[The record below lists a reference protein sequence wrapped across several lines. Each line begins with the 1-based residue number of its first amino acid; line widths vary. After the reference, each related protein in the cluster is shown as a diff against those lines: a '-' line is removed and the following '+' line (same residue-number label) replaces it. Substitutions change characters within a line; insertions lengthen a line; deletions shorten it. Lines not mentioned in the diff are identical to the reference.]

1 MNLKICGCLLM
12 LVLFVGS
19 AHAQGPVGKPFG
31 LGLSLGEPAGV
42 NAKYWFD
49 HKNAVDMAV
58 GYGFFPAHGVALFAD
73 YIYHVFTII
82 RAGKTPFDLLFYMGA
97 GLKLGIWRYKYK
109 DDDTTGVGLGVRIP
123 FGVTMVFARAPFDIF
138 LEITPSMAFITPDPF
153 YFDLD
158 ACIGGRFYF

>member
-1 MNLKICGCLLM
+1 MVMKIGGCLL
-12 LVLFVGS
+12 VLALLAGS
-19 AHAQGPVGKPFG
+19 ARAQGPDGKAFG

-58 GYGFFPAHGVALFAD
+58 GYGFYPSHGVAFFAD
-73 YIYHVFTII
+73 YLYNVFTII

-97 GLKLGIWRYKYK
+97 GVKLGVWRYRQK
-109 DDDTTGVGLGVRIP
+109 DEDTTGVGLGVRVP

-138 LEITPSMAFITPDPF
+138 LEITPSMAFIAPDPF